1 MKKKIAFVIKSL
13 PYNRET
19 SRLGLT
25 HAIASQSVDVYLD
38 EGDMIEPVVCF
49 IGDGVLNC
57 LKDQQCMKH
66 YNNTSMETHIKN
78 ALLVDLQVYICKEDI
93 ERFGLTKD
101 DIVTDAQEIGADKIA
116 EIVPFD
122 KIQGIME
129 EVDHLQFF

>member
-25 HAIASQSVDVYLD
+25 HAIASQSVDIYLD
-38 EGDMIEPVVCF
+38 DGDMIEPVVCF

-57 LKDQQCMKH
+57 LKEQQCIKH

-78 ALLVDLQVYICKEDI
+78 ALLVDLQVYISQEDI
-93 ERFGLTKD
+93 DRFGLTKD
-101 DIVTDAQEIGADKIA
+101 DVVTDAEEIGADKKA
-116 EIVPFD
+116 EIVPFEH
-122 KIQGIME
+122 IQSIME